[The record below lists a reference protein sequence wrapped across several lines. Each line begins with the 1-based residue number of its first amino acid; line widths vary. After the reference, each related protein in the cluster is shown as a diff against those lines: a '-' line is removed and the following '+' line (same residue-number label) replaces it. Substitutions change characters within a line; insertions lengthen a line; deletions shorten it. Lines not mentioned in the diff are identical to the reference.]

1 MGFENMTF
9 NSHKDDSTKPFE
21 VDASQL
27 PSLEE
32 ALKKAED
39 LVEATTAVETI
50 SGTKPTPIEE
60 AKHAIMEKVATLM
73 HRSPEVYKVVT
84 KDLDVLLDAIENNTV
99 TPAQLEAFA
108 ARLEPEDRK
117 PFIDLAKA
125 MAEEEGI
132 VNG

>member
-21 VDASQL
+21 VDADQL
-27 PSLEE
+27 PP
-32 ALKKAED
+32 LKKALQEAED
-39 LVEATTAVETI
+39 LVEAAAAVEKVR
-50 SGTKPTPIEE
+50 GTEPTPIEE

-73 HRSPEVYKVVT
+73 HRSSEVYKVVA
-84 KDLDVLLDAIENNTV
+84 KDLDVLLDAIGNNTV